1 MEPKIQDRIEFSF
14 FVFWTI
20 AALSFSTKQVK
31 NGAIRGFL
39 DVDMNFD
46 LDLVVALVPNFQVF
60 LQKIDLNPQ

>member
-1 MEPKIQDRIEFSF
+1 MEPKIQDRIEFF
-14 FVFWTI
+14 FFDSWTI

-39 DVDMNFD
+39 DVDMNLD

-60 LQKIDLNPQ
+60 LQKIDLNLQ